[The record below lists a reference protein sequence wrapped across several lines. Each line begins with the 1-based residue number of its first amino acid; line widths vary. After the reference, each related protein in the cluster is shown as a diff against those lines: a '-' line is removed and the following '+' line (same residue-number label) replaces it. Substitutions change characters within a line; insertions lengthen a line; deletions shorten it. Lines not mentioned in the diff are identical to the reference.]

1 MKPKLRR
8 APWVVA
14 AVFVLTAC
22 RQPRPAGVA
31 GAPNAPPAPGGEAG
45 ALCLA
50 EATGTPVVDRALREA
65 QRGARALPQSTDG
78 WVGAGRQWVRKAR
91 LASDPGFY
99 VHVAACA
106 DAALTV
112 ESGFRP
118 ALELRGLALMNDHRF
133 AEARDVSRAILEG
146 EPSDAIA
153 LGTLS
158 DASLELGDFDAAAGA
173 AQQLLNTRPGMAAYS
188 RASYLRWLQG
198 DVRGAKT
205 LVLQALRSGR
215 DARDPEPAAWTFVQ
229 AGQIFWH
236 EGDYE

>member
-78 WVGAGRQWVRKAR
+78 WGGAGPQRGRQA
-91 LASDPGFY
+91 
-99 VHVAACA
+99 
-106 DAALTV
+106 
-112 ESGFRP
+112 RP
-118 ALELRGLALMNDHRF
+118 APPPRF
-133 AEARDVSRAILEG
+133 SR
-146 EPSDAIA
+146 
-153 LGTLS
+153 
-158 DASLELGDFDAAAGA
+158 
-173 AQQLLNTRPGMAAYS
+173 
-188 RASYLRWLQG
+188 
-198 DVRGAKT
+198 
-205 LVLQALRSGR
+205 
-215 DARDPEPAAWTFVQ
+215 PAAPRPP
-229 AGQIFWH
+229 
-236 EGDYE
+236 